1 MFPTPYTDTSRGS
14 AAFSVNLQPR
24 AMFSVPDAADVRITC
39 AEGAVWITLDH
50 DVRDILLDLG
60 EVFVGREHSR
70 AIIYALKPSTIR
82 VAAPA
87 RAQSKGRDAAPAL
100 VLEMQPA

>member
-39 AEGAVWITLDH
+39 GEGAVWITLDH
-50 DVRDILLDLG
+50 DVRDILLDPG

-82 VAAPA
+82 VATPA
-87 RAQSKGRDAAPAL
+87 RAQSQGRDAAPAL